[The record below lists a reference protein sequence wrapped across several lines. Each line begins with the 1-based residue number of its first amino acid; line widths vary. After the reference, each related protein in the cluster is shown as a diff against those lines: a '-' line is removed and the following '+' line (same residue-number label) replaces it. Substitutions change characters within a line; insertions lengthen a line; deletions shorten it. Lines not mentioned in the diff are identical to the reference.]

1 MRVLVTVGIFPPD
14 IGGPATFVPKIA
26 KYFQDE
32 LNYEIEILTLSD
44 NKNSNINDDFSVKRI
59 DRNLPIIYR
68 WIKTIFTIYK
78 MGKNKDLIFVNGL
91 GTETTIANIFLKKKI
106 IRKIVG
112 DPVWERAYSKA
123 KISESFDEF
132 QDNKNYGFSISL
144 QKKMRSFSIKKS
156 DIVVTPSKH
165 LKNFILNLGFKNKI
179 EIINNGVFIPEENT
193 NIFTND
199 QINITIVSRLVSH
212 KNIKKII
219 RAISDLNDPLIYL
232 NIIGDGPELNQLQ
245 KISLESNNK
254 DNIIFHGKLNR
265 DDINHIFLKSDI
277 YIQASN
283 YEGLPHSL
291 LEAMSYGIPVLC
303 TPVGEC
309 KEILGNEDRG
319 YILDLPVSKNNIKS
333 KISQIIGEK
342 DIANKKGERGKDF
355 INEKYNL
362 TNSFNLYKNLFTRL
376 LEEEY
381 K

>member
-68 WIKTIFTIYK
+68 WLKTIFTIYK
-78 MGKNKDLIFVNGL
+78 LGGNKDLIFVNGL
-91 GTETTIANIFLKKKI
+91 GTEVTIANIFLKKKI

-112 DPVWERAYSKA
+112 DPAWERAYSKA

-132 QDNKNYGFSISL
+132 QIKNYGFSISL
-144 QKKMRSFSIKKS
+144 QKKVRSFSIKKS
-156 DIVVTPSKH
+156 DIVVTPSQH
-165 LKNFILNLGFKNKI
+165 LKNFIQNLGFKNKI

-212 KNIKKII
+212 KNIEKII
-219 RAISDLNDPLIYL
+219 RAISDLNNPLIYL

-245 KISLESNNK
+245 KISLKSNNK

-277 YIQASN
+277 YVQASN

-309 KEILGNEDRG
+309 KEILGNEERG

-333 KISQIIGEK
+333 KINEIIGEK
-342 DIANKKGERGKDF
+342 NIANNKGERGKDF
-355 INEKYNL
+355 ITEKYNL

>member
-68 WIKTIFTIYK
+68 WLKTIFTIYK

-91 GTETTIANIFLKKKI
+91 GTEATIANIFLKKKI

-132 QDNKNYGFSISL
+132 QVKNYGFSISL
-144 QKKMRSFSIKKS
+144 QKKVRSFSIKKS
-156 DIVVTPSKH
+156 DIVVTPSQH

-179 EIINNGVFIPEENT
+179 EIINNGVLIPEENT

-212 KNIKKII
+212 KNIEKII
-219 RAISDLNDPLIYL
+219 NAISDLNTPLINL

-265 DDINHIFLKSDI
+265 DEIDHIFLNSDI

-303 TPVGEC
+303 TPGGEC

-342 DIANKKGERGKDF
+342 NIANKKGERGKDF

>member
-1 MRVLVTVGIFPPD
+1 MTVGIFPPD

-68 WIKTIFTIYK
+68 WLKTIFTIYK
-78 MGKNKDLIFVNGL
+78 LGKNKDLIFVNGL

-132 QDNKNYGFSISL
+132 QVKNYGFSISF
-144 QKKMRSFSIKKS
+144 QKKVRSFSIKKS
-156 DIVVTPSKH
+156 DIVVTPSQH

-245 KISLESNNK
+245 KISLESKNK

-291 LEAMSYGIPVLC
+291 LEAMSYGITVLC

-333 KISQIIGEK
+333 KIIEIIGEK
-342 DIANKKGERGKDF
+342 NIANKKGERGKDF

>member
-44 NKNSNINDDFSVKRI
+44 NKNSNINDNFSVKRI

-68 WIKTIFTIYK
+68 WLKTIFTIYK
-78 MGKNKDLIFVNGL
+78 LGKNKDLIFVNGL

-132 QDNKNYGFSISL
+132 QVKNYGFSISF
-144 QKKMRSFSIKKS
+144 QKKVRSFSIKKS
-156 DIVVTPSKH
+156 DIVVTPSQH

-212 KNIKKII
+212 KNIEKII
-219 RAISDLNDPLIYL
+219 KAISDLNSPLINL

-265 DDINHIFLKSDI
+265 DEIDHIFLNSDI

>member
-68 WIKTIFTIYK
+68 WLKTIFTIYK
-78 MGKNKDLIFVNGL
+78 LGKNKDLIFVNGL
-91 GTETTIANIFLKKKI
+91 GTEATIANIFLKKKI

-132 QDNKNYGFSISL
+132 QVKNYGFSISL
-144 QKKMRSFSIKKS
+144 QKKVRSFSIKKS
-156 DIVVTPSKH
+156 DIVVTPSQH

-212 KNIKKII
+212 KNIEKII
-219 RAISDLNDPLIYL
+219 KAISDLNSPLINL

-265 DDINHIFLKSDI
+265 DEINHIFLNSDI

>member
-1 MRVLVTVGIFPPD
+1 MTVGIFPPD

-68 WIKTIFTIYK
+68 WLKTIFTIYK
-78 MGKNKDLIFVNGL
+78 LGKNKDLIFVNGL
-91 GTETTIANIFLKKKI
+91 GTEATIANIFLNKKI

-132 QDNKNYGFSISL
+132 QVKNYGFSISL
-144 QKKMRSFSIKKS
+144 QKKVRSFSIKKS

-333 KISQIIGEK
+333 KISEIIGEK
-342 DIANKKGERGKDF
+342 NIANKKGERGKDF

>member
-1 MRVLVTVGIFPPD
+1 MTVGIFPPD

-68 WIKTIFTIYK
+68 WLKTIFTIYK
-78 MGKNKDLIFVNGL
+78 LGKNKDLIFVNGL

-132 QDNKNYGFSISL
+132 QVKNYGFSISL
-144 QKKMRSFSIKKS
+144 QKKVRSFSIKKS
-156 DIVVTPSKH
+156 DIVVTPSQH

-333 KISQIIGEK
+333 KISEIIGEK
-342 DIANKKGERGKDF
+342 NIANKKGERGKDF

>member
-1 MRVLVTVGIFPPD
+1 MRILVTVGIFPPD

-44 NKNSNINDDFSVKRI
+44 SKNLNFKDDFNVKRI

-68 WIKTIFTIYK
+68 WLKTIFTIYK
-78 MGKNKDLIFVNGL
+78 LGKNKDLIFVNGL

-132 QDNKNYGFSISL
+132 QVKNYGFSISL
-144 QKKMRSFSIKKS
+144 QKKVRSFSIKKS

-212 KNIKKII
+212 KNIEKII
-219 RAISDLNDPLIYL
+219 RAISDLNTSLINL

-245 KISLESNNK
+245 NISLESNNK
-254 DNIIFHGKLNR
+254 DNIIFHGKLNS
-265 DDINHIFLKSDI
+265 DEINHIFLNSDI

-333 KISQIIGEK
+333 KISEIIGEK
-342 DIANKKGERGKDF
+342 NIANKKGEKGKAF
-355 INEKYNL
+355 VIEKYNL

>member
-68 WIKTIFTIYK
+68 WLKTIFTIYK
-78 MGKNKDLIFVNGL
+78 LGKNKDLIFVNGL

-132 QDNKNYGFSISL
+132 QVKNYGFSISL
-144 QKKMRSFSIKKS
+144 QKKVRSFSIKKS

-333 KISQIIGEK
+333 KISEIIGEK
-342 DIANKKGERGKDF
+342 NIANKKGERGKDF

>member
-1 MRVLVTVGIFPPD
+1 MTVGIFPPD

-44 NKNSNINDDFSVKRI
+44 NINSNINDDFSVKRI

-68 WIKTIFTIYK
+68 WLKTIFTIYK
-78 MGKNKDLIFVNGL
+78 LGKNKDLIFVNGL
-91 GTETTIANIFLKKKI
+91 GTEATIANIFLNKKI

-132 QDNKNYGFSISL
+132 QVKNYGFSISL
-144 QKKMRSFSIKKS
+144 QKKVRSFSIKKS
-156 DIVVTPSKH
+156 DIVVTPSQH

-265 DDINHIFLKSDI
+265 DEIDHIFLNSDI

-376 LEEEY
+376 LEDEY

>member
-1 MRVLVTVGIFPPD
+1 MTVGIFPPD

-68 WIKTIFTIYK
+68 WLKTIFTIYK
-78 MGKNKDLIFVNGL
+78 LGKNKDLIFVNGL

-132 QDNKNYGFSISL
+132 QVKNYGFSISF
-144 QKKMRSFSIKKS
+144 QKKVRSFSIKKS
-156 DIVVTPSKH
+156 DIVVTPSQH

-333 KISQIIGEK
+333 KIIEIIGEK
-342 DIANKKGERGKDF
+342 NIANKKGERGKDF
-355 INEKYNL
+355 INENYNL

>member
-1 MRVLVTVGIFPPD
+1 MTVGIFPPD

-68 WIKTIFTIYK
+68 WLKTIFTIYK
-78 MGKNKDLIFVNGL
+78 LGKNKDLIFVNGL

-132 QDNKNYGFSISL
+132 QVKNYGFSISL
-144 QKKMRSFSIKKS
+144 QKKVRSFSIKKS

-265 DDINHIFLKSDI
+265 DEIDHIFLNSDI

-333 KISQIIGEK
+333 KISEIIGEK
-342 DIANKKGERGKDF
+342 NIANKKGERGKDF

>member
-1 MRVLVTVGIFPPD
+1 MTVGIFPPD

-68 WIKTIFTIYK
+68 WLKTIFTIYK
-78 MGKNKDLIFVNGL
+78 LGKNKDLIFVNGL
-91 GTETTIANIFLKKKI
+91 GTEATIANIFLKKKI

-132 QDNKNYGFSISL
+132 QVKNYGFSISL
-144 QKKMRSFSIKKS
+144 QKKVRSFSIKKS
-156 DIVVTPSKH
+156 DIVVTPSQH

-212 KNIKKII
+212 KNIEKII
-219 RAISDLNDPLIYL
+219 KAISDLNSPLINL

-265 DDINHIFLKSDI
+265 DEINHIFLNSDI

-333 KISQIIGEK
+333 KISEIIGEK

>member
-1 MRVLVTVGIFPPD
+1 MRVLLTVGIFPPD

-68 WIKTIFTIYK
+68 WLKTIFTIYK
-78 MGKNKDLIFVNGL
+78 LGKNKDLIFVNGL

-112 DPVWERAYSKA
+112 DPVWERTYSKA

-132 QDNKNYGFSISL
+132 QVKNYGFSISL
-144 QKKMRSFSIKKS
+144 QKKVRSFSIKKS

-165 LKNFILNLGFKNKI
+165 LKNFIVNLGFKNKI

-212 KNIKKII
+212 KNIEKII
-219 RAISDLNDPLIYL
+219 KAISDLNSPLINL

-309 KEILGNEDRG
+309 KKILGNEDRG
-319 YILDLPVSKNNIKS
+319 YMLDLPVSKNNIKS

-342 DIANKKGERGKDF
+342 NIANKKGERGKDF
-355 INEKYNL
+355 ISENYNL

>member
-1 MRVLVTVGIFPPD
+1 MRILVTVGIFPPD

-26 KYFQDE
+26 KYFQDQ

-44 NKNSNINDDFSVKRI
+44 NKNLNINDDFSVKRI

-68 WIKTIFTIYK
+68 WLKTIFTIYK
-78 MGKNKDLIFVNGL
+78 LGKNKDLIFVNGL

-112 DPVWERAYSKA
+112 DPVWERTYSKS
-123 KISESFDEF
+123 KISDSFDEF
-132 QDNKNYGFSISL
+132 QVKNYGFSISL
-144 QKKMRSFSIKKS
+144 QKKVRSFSIKKS
-156 DIVVTPSKH
+156 DIVITPSQH
-165 LKNFILNLGFKNKI
+165 LKNFIQNLGFKNKI

-212 KNIKKII
+212 KNIEKII
-219 RAISDLNDPLIYL
+219 RAISDLNNPLIYL

-265 DDINHIFLKSDI
+265 DEIDHIFLNSDI

-291 LEAMSYGIPVLC
+291 LEAMSYGIPGLC

-362 TNSFNLYKNLFTRL
+362 TNSFTLYKNLFTRL

>member
-68 WIKTIFTIYK
+68 WLKTIFTIYK
-78 MGKNKDLIFVNGL
+78 LGKNKDLIFVNGL

-132 QDNKNYGFSISL
+132 QVKNYGFSISL
-144 QKKMRSFSIKKS
+144 QKKVRSFSIKKS

-212 KNIKKII
+212 KNIEKII
-219 RAISDLNDPLIYL
+219 KAISDLNSPLINL

-319 YILDLPVSKNNIKS
+319 YMLDLPVSKNNIKS
-333 KISQIIGEK
+333 KISEIIGEK
-342 DIANKKGERGKDF
+342 NIANKKGERGKDF

>member
-1 MRVLVTVGIFPPD
+1 VTVGIFPPD

-68 WIKTIFTIYK
+68 WLKTIFTIYK
-78 MGKNKDLIFVNGL
+78 LGKNKDLIFVNGL

-132 QDNKNYGFSISL
+132 QVKNYGFSISL
-144 QKKMRSFSIKKS
+144 QKKVRSFSIKKS

-333 KISQIIGEK
+333 KISEIIGEK
-342 DIANKKGERGKDF
+342 NIANKKGERGKDF

>member
-44 NKNSNINDDFSVKRI
+44 NKNLNINDDFSVKRI

-68 WIKTIFTIYK
+68 WLKTIFTIYK
-78 MGKNKDLIFVNGL
+78 LGKNKDLIFVNGL
-91 GTETTIANIFLKKKI
+91 GTEATIANIFLKKKI

-132 QDNKNYGFSISL
+132 QVKNYGFSISL
-144 QKKMRSFSIKKS
+144 QKKVRSFSIKKS
-156 DIVVTPSKH
+156 DIVVTPSQH

-212 KNIKKII
+212 KNIEKII
-219 RAISDLNDPLIYL
+219 KAISDLNNPLINL

-333 KISQIIGEK
+333 KISEIIGEK
-342 DIANKKGERGKDF
+342 NIANKKGERGKDF

>member
-68 WIKTIFTIYK
+68 WLKTIFTIYK
-78 MGKNKDLIFVNGL
+78 LGKNKDLIFVNGL
-91 GTETTIANIFLKKKI
+91 GTETTIANIFLNKKI

-132 QDNKNYGFSISL
+132 QVKNYGFSISF
-144 QKKMRSFSIKKS
+144 QKKVRSFSIKKS
-156 DIVVTPSKH
+156 DIVVTPSQH

-212 KNIKKII
+212 KNIEKII
-219 RAISDLNDPLIYL
+219 KAISDLNSPLINL

-265 DDINHIFLKSDI
+265 DEIDHIFLNSDI

-333 KISQIIGEK
+333 KISQVIGEK

>member
-32 LNYEIEILTLSD
+32 LNYEIDILTLSD
-44 NKNSNINDDFSVKRI
+44 NKNLKIKDDFSVERI

-68 WIKTIFTIYK
+68 WLKTIFTIYK
-78 MGKNKDLIFVNGL
+78 LGKNKDLIFVNGL

-132 QDNKNYGFSISL
+132 QVKNYGFSISI
-144 QKKMRSFSIKKS
+144 QKKVRSFSIKKS
-156 DIVVTPSKH
+156 DIVVTPSQH

-212 KNIKKII
+212 KNIEKII
-219 RAISDLNDPLIYL
+219 RAISDLNNPLIYL
-232 NIIGDGPELNQLQ
+232 NIIGDGPELNKLQ
-245 KISLESNNK
+245 KISLESKNK
-254 DNIIFHGKLNR
+254 NNIIFHGKLNR

-333 KISQIIGEK
+333 KISEIIGEK
-342 DIANKKGERGKDF
+342 NIANKKGERGKDF

-362 TNSFNLYKNLFTRL
+362 TNSFNLYKNLFTGL

>member
-68 WIKTIFTIYK
+68 WLKTIFTIYK
-78 MGKNKDLIFVNGL
+78 LGKNKDLIFVNGL
-91 GTETTIANIFLKKKI
+91 GTEATIANIFLKKKI

-123 KISESFDEF
+123 KISESFDKF
-132 QDNKNYGFSISL
+132 QDKNYGFSISL
-144 QKKMRSFSIKKS
+144 QKKVRSFSIKKS

-199 QINITIVSRLVSH
+199 QINVTIVSRLVSH

-219 RAISDLNDPLIYL
+219 RAISDLNDPLIYF

-254 DNIIFHGKLNR
+254 DNIFLHGKLNR

-333 KISQIIGEK
+333 KIIEIIGEK
-342 DIANKKGERGKDF
+342 NIANKKGERGKDF
-355 INEKYNL
+355 INENYNL

>member
-68 WIKTIFTIYK
+68 WLKTIFTIYK

-132 QDNKNYGFSISL
+132 QVKNYGFSISF
-144 QKKMRSFSIKKS
+144 QKKVRSFSIKKS
-156 DIVVTPSKH
+156 DIVVTPSQH

-212 KNIKKII
+212 KNIEKII
-219 RAISDLNDPLIYL
+219 KAISDLNSPLINL

-265 DDINHIFLKSDI
+265 DEIDHIFLNSDI

>member
-68 WIKTIFTIYK
+68 WLKTIFTIYK
-78 MGKNKDLIFVNGL
+78 LGKNKDLIFVNGL
-91 GTETTIANIFLKKKI
+91 GTEATIANIFLKKKI

-123 KISESFDEF
+123 KISENFDEF
-132 QDNKNYGFSISL
+132 QVKNYGFSISL
-144 QKKMRSFSIKKS
+144 QKKVRSYSIRKS
-156 DIVVTPSKH
+156 DIVVTPSQH

-179 EIINNGVFIPEENT
+179 EIINNGVLIPEEKS

-212 KNIKKII
+212 KNIEKII
-219 RAISDLNDPLIYL
+219 KAISDLNSPLINL

-333 KISQIIGEK
+333 KISEIVGEK
-342 DIANKKGERGKDF
+342 NIANKKGERGKDF

>member
-26 KYFQDE
+26 KYFQDQ

-44 NKNSNINDDFSVKRI
+44 NKNLNINDDFSVKRI

-68 WIKTIFTIYK
+68 WLKTIFTIYK
-78 MGKNKDLIFVNGL
+78 LGKNKDLIFVNGL
-91 GTETTIANIFLKKKI
+91 GTEATIANILLKKKI

-112 DPVWERAYSKA
+112 DPVWERAYNKG
-123 KISESFDEF
+123 KVSENFDEF
-132 QDNKNYGFSISL
+132 QVKNYGFSISL
-144 QKKMRSFSIKKS
+144 QKKVRNFSIKNS
-156 DIVVTPSKH
+156 DIVITPSQH

-179 EIINNGVFIPEENT
+179 EIINNGVLIPEENT

-212 KNIKKII
+212 KNIEKII
-219 RAISDLNDPLIYL
+219 KAISDLNSPLINL

-333 KISQIIGEK
+333 KIIEIIGEK
-342 DIANKKGERGKDF
+342 NIANKKGERGKDF
-355 INEKYNL
+355 INENYNL

>member
-68 WIKTIFTIYK
+68 WLKTIFTIYK
-78 MGKNKDLIFVNGL
+78 LGKNKDLIFVNGL
-91 GTETTIANIFLKKKI
+91 GTEATIANIFLKKKI

-132 QDNKNYGFSISL
+132 QVKNYGFSISL
-144 QKKMRSFSIKKS
+144 QKKVRSFSIKKS
-156 DIVVTPSKH
+156 DIVVTPSQH

-333 KISQIIGEK
+333 KINEIIGEK
-342 DIANKKGERGKDF
+342 NIANNKGERGKDF
-355 INEKYNL
+355 ITEKYNL

>member
-44 NKNSNINDDFSVKRI
+44 NKNLNINDDFSVKRI

-68 WIKTIFTIYK
+68 WLKTIFTIYK
-78 MGKNKDLIFVNGL
+78 LGKNKDLIFVNGL

-132 QDNKNYGFSISL
+132 QVKNYGFSISL
-144 QKKMRSFSIKKS
+144 QKKVRSFSIKKS

-179 EIINNGVFIPEENT
+179 EIINNGVFIPEKNT

-333 KISQIIGEK
+333 KIIEIIGEK
-342 DIANKKGERGKDF
+342 NIANKKGERGKDF

>member
-68 WIKTIFTIYK
+68 WLKTIFTIYK
-78 MGKNKDLIFVNGL
+78 LGKNKDLIFVNGL

-132 QDNKNYGFSISL
+132 QVKNYGFSISL
-144 QKKMRSFSIKKS
+144 QKKVRSFSIKKT
-156 DIVVTPSKH
+156 DIVVTPSQH

-199 QINITIVSRLVSH
+199 QINITVVSRLVSH
-212 KNIKKII
+212 KNIEKII
-219 RAISDLNDPLIYL
+219 KAISDLNSPLINL

-254 DNIIFHGKLNR
+254 DYIIFHGKLNR
-265 DDINHIFLKSDI
+265 DEIDHIFLNSDI

-333 KISQIIGEK
+333 KISEIIGEK

>member
-68 WIKTIFTIYK
+68 WLKTIFTIYK
-78 MGKNKDLIFVNGL
+78 LGKNKDLIFVNGL

-132 QDNKNYGFSISL
+132 QVKNYGFSISL
-144 QKKMRSFSIKKS
+144 QKKVRSFSIKKS

-219 RAISDLNDPLIYL
+219 RAISDLNDPLVYL

-319 YILDLPVSKNNIKS
+319 YLLDLPVSKNNIKS

>member
-26 KYFQDE
+26 KYFQDQ

-68 WIKTIFTIYK
+68 WLKTIFTIYK
-78 MGKNKDLIFVNGL
+78 LGKNKDLIFVNGL

-132 QDNKNYGFSISL
+132 QVKNYGFSISL
-144 QKKMRSFSIKKS
+144 QKKVRSFSIKKS

-165 LKNFILNLGFKNKI
+165 LKNFIVNLGFKNKI

-333 KISQIIGEK
+333 KISEIIGEK
-342 DIANKKGERGKDF
+342 NIANKKGERGKDF

>member
-68 WIKTIFTIYK
+68 WLKTIFTIYK
-78 MGKNKDLIFVNGL
+78 LGKNKDLIFVNGL
-91 GTETTIANIFLKKKI
+91 GTEATIANIFLNKKI

-132 QDNKNYGFSISL
+132 QVKNYGFSISF
-144 QKKMRSFSIKKS
+144 QKKVRSFSIKKS
-156 DIVVTPSKH
+156 DIIVTPSQH

-245 KISLESNNK
+245 KISLESKNK

>member
-68 WIKTIFTIYK
+68 WLKTIFTIYK
-78 MGKNKDLIFVNGL
+78 LAKNKDLIFVNGL
-91 GTETTIANIFLKKKI
+91 GTEATIANIFLKKKI

-132 QDNKNYGFSISL
+132 QVKNYGFSISF
-144 QKKMRSFSIKKS
+144 QKKVRSFSIKKS
-156 DIVVTPSKH
+156 DIVVTPSQH

-179 EIINNGVFIPEENT
+179 EIINNGVLIPEENT

-212 KNIKKII
+212 KNIEKII
-219 RAISDLNDPLIYL
+219 NAISDLNSPLINL

>member
-68 WIKTIFTIYK
+68 WLKTIFTIYK
-78 MGKNKDLIFVNGL
+78 LGKNKDLIFVNGL
-91 GTETTIANIFLKKKI
+91 GTEATIANIFLNKKI

-132 QDNKNYGFSISL
+132 QVKNYGFSISL
-144 QKKMRSFSIKKS
+144 QKKVRSFSIKKT
-156 DIVVTPSKH
+156 DIVVTPSQH

-212 KNIKKII
+212 KNIEKII
-219 RAISDLNDPLIYL
+219 KAISDLNSPLINL

-265 DDINHIFLKSDI
+265 DEINHIFLNSDI

-333 KISQIIGEK
+333 KISEIIGEK

>member
-68 WIKTIFTIYK
+68 WLKTIFTIYK
-78 MGKNKDLIFVNGL
+78 LGKNKDLIFVNGL
-91 GTETTIANIFLKKKI
+91 GTEATIANIFLNKKI

-132 QDNKNYGFSISL
+132 QVKNYGFSISF
-144 QKKMRSFSIKKS
+144 QKKVRSFSIKKS

-212 KNIKKII
+212 KNIEKII
-219 RAISDLNDPLIYL
+219 RAISDLNNPLIYL

-265 DDINHIFLKSDI
+265 DEIDHIFLNSDI

-333 KISQIIGEK
+333 KISEIIGEK
-342 DIANKKGERGKDF
+342 NIANKKGERGKDF

>member
-1 MRVLVTVGIFPPD
+1 MRILVTVGIFPPD

-44 NKNSNINDDFSVKRI
+44 NKNSNINNDYSVKRI

-68 WIKTIFTIYK
+68 WLKTIFTIYK
-78 MGKNKDLIFVNGL
+78 LGKNKDLIFVNGL

-132 QDNKNYGFSISL
+132 QVKNYGFSISL
-144 QKKMRSFSIKKS
+144 QKKVRSFSIKKS
-156 DIVVTPSKH
+156 DIVITPSKH

-179 EIINNGVFIPEENT
+179 EVINNGVFIPEENT

-333 KISQIIGEK
+333 KISEIVGEK
-342 DIANKKGERGKDF
+342 NIANKKGERGKDF

-362 TNSFNLYKNLFTRL
+362 TNSFNLYRNLFTRL
-376 LEEEY
+376 LEEQY

>member
-68 WIKTIFTIYK
+68 WLKTIFTIYK
-78 MGKNKDLIFVNGL
+78 LGKNKDLIFVNGL

-132 QDNKNYGFSISL
+132 QVKNYGFSISL
-144 QKKMRSFSIKKS
+144 QKKVRSFSIKKS
-156 DIVVTPSKH
+156 DIVVTPSQH

-199 QINITIVSRLVSH
+199 QINITTVSRLVSH

-219 RAISDLNDPLIYL
+219 KAISDLNDPLIYL

-319 YILDLPVSKNNIKS
+319 YILDLPVSKSNIKS
-333 KISQIIGEK
+333 KIREIIGEK
-342 DIANKKGERGKDF
+342 NIANKKGERGKDF

-376 LEEEY
+376 LEEQY

>member
-44 NKNSNINDDFSVKRI
+44 NKNLNINDDFSVKRI

-68 WIKTIFTIYK
+68 WLKTIFTIYK
-78 MGKNKDLIFVNGL
+78 LGKNKDLIFVNGL

-132 QDNKNYGFSISL
+132 QVKNYGFSISL
-144 QKKMRSFSIKKS
+144 QKKVRSFSIKKS
-156 DIVVTPSKH
+156 DIVVTPSQH

>member
-1 MRVLVTVGIFPPD
+1 MTVGIFPPD

-68 WIKTIFTIYK
+68 WLKTIFTIYK
-78 MGKNKDLIFVNGL
+78 LGKNKDLIFVNGL

-132 QDNKNYGFSISL
+132 QVKNYGFSISL
-144 QKKMRSFSIKKS
+144 QKKVRSFSIKKS

-245 KISLESNNK
+245 KISFESNNK

-333 KISQIIGEK
+333 KISEIISEK
-342 DIANKKGERGKDF
+342 NIANKKGERGKDF
-355 INEKYNL
+355 ITEKYNFK
-362 TNSFNLYKNLFTRL
+362 NSFNLYKNLFTRL

>member
-44 NKNSNINDDFSVKRI
+44 NKNSSINDDFSVKRI

-68 WIKTIFTIYK
+68 WLKTIFTIYK
-78 MGKNKDLIFVNGL
+78 LGGNKDLIFVNGL
-91 GTETTIANIFLKKKI
+91 GTEVTIANIFLKKKI

-132 QDNKNYGFSISL
+132 QVKNYGFSISL
-144 QKKMRSFSIKKS
+144 QKKVRSFSIKKS